1 MYGIRGKPWEK
12 IEKATE
18 AHNRHLPAPT
28 RARQRLQ
35 QQEQHLLPS
44 HESRGTAS
52 GASTTRS
59 QIWLRPAQRSSSRII
74 QRPAKVVIM
83 QSRFEPWW
91 RSVRSGV
98 LDPIFGRS
106 LGLNM
111 FLTKIPPV
119 MSTRKQ
125 ILGLFEVHSSDEI
138 DESKARAAYKRHF
151 WRA

>member
-1 MYGIRGKPWEK
+1 
-12 IEKATE
+12 
-18 AHNRHLPAPT
+18 
-28 RARQRLQ
+28 
-35 QQEQHLLPS
+35 
-44 HESRGTAS
+44 
-52 GASTTRS
+52 
-59 QIWLRPAQRSSSRII
+59 
-74 QRPAKVVIM
+74 M

-125 ILGLFEVHSSDEI
+125 ILGLFELVPAGRGFEKDTGSGWEPLCEFLGKKVPDMRFPQLNEG
-138 DESKARAAYKRHF
+138 K
-151 WRA
+151 